1 MKSKHKVGKAK
12 SVGKSRIVGG
22 DQDQTG
28 LQESLQMWYTELQD
42 NHSGN
47 IFRVDRVLESY
58 DSKYQRIDVLQTAGL
73 GKALALY
80 GSLMVTEGDYNA
92 YNEALAHTALFAHPS
107 PKEVLIIGGGDC
119 GCLTNVLKHPEVKTA
134 TMCELDREVVEV
146 CQRHFPK
153 LTKGLKDSR
162 AKVKFADGK
171 KFLETTK
178 KKYDVILLDLSDP
191 VGPAAELFQ
200 KRFHQTV
207 FDTLKDDGI
216 LVAQSESPFFNQ
228 DIVRAMY
235 ANLDSIFPIVRMY
248 LCHMI
253 TYPSAL
259 WSFAFCSKKYHP
271 IDDFD
276 KMRYDKLARK
286 MNNEYYN
293 DDTHR
298 SSFALPEYVKRLLPQ
313 S

>member
-1 MKSKHKVGKAK
+1 
-12 SVGKSRIVGG
+12 
-22 DQDQTG
+22 
-28 LQESLQMWYTELQD
+28 MWYTELQD

-80 GSLMVTEGDYNA
+80 GSLMITEGDYNA
-92 YNEALAHTALFAHPS
+92 YNEALAHTPLFAHPA
-107 PKEVLIIGGGDC
+107 PHDILIIGGGDC
-119 GCLTNVLKHPEVKTA
+119 GCLTNVLKHPEVRTA
-134 TMCELDREVVEV
+134 TMCELDKEVVAV
-146 CQRHFPK
+146 SKRHFPK
-153 LTKGLKDSR
+153 LTKGLKDPR
-162 AKVKFADGK
+162 AKVRFADGK

-191 VGPAAELFQ
+191 IGPAADLFQ

-207 FDTLKDDGI
+207 FDRLKDDGI

-228 DIVRAMY
+228 DIVRTMY
-235 ANLDSIFPIVRMY
+235 ANLDTIFPIVRMY

-276 KMRYDKLARK
+276 QKRYKTLARK
-286 MNNEYYN
+286 MKNEYYN

-298 SSFALPEYVKRLLPQ
+298 GSFALPEYVKKLLPKQ
-313 S
+313 R